1 MGWKWKSKLQRQ
13 CQEPEKD
20 EKIIFLNMAVR
31 IIPFGRSK
39 FWYSGRPREFF
50 TFFLFTDSLVLSN
63 LGSLRSAMEFENQ
76 KLRKIFRELHPMH
89 ESRLRFLEL
98 RHSVSIF
105 MTHTIWVNLYQLFR
119 TWIGQL
125 SSWQVSCWSVE
136 NEVGELFHFI
146 FSNTNQNFQAVTK
159 SFQLQP

>member
-39 FWYSGRPREFF
+39 FRSSGRPRNFCLLCF
-50 TFFLFTDSLVLSN
+50 IFTDSLVLSN

-105 MTHTIWVNLYQLFR
+105 MTHTIWVNLYQLFP

-159 SFQLQP
+159 RFQL

>member
-31 IIPFGRSK
+31 IIPFGRSN
-39 FWYSGRPREFF
+39 FRSSGRPRDFLIFF
-50 TFFLFTDSLVLSN
+50 FSRTVLN

-105 MTHTIWVNLYQLFR
+105 MTHTIWVNLYQLFP
-119 TWIGQL
+119 TWIGQM

-159 SFQLQP
+159 SFQLQL